1 MPQNSDIQASV
12 ERRVQRALRAAARES
27 SPENV
32 HRLRTSIRRVEV
44 LLAGQF
50 PASHKRVTKLQRELQ
65 KIRRRAGK
73 VRDIDVQLNALNSLD
88 LGRPDNGREQLARFL
103 KEKREKRITK
113 LESVL
118 DSKGRSRLRRH
129 LSAVS
134 EDLRTQDNR
143 DKPRKKSAKH
153 LRKMLEKLLRSAFEP
168 QTFTQENLHGFRMQC
183 KRARYAAEQSDE
195 KANAKLIERLKQM
208 QDAIGAWHDWLTLGA
223 TARKKLTASPSPLLA
238 ALRNI
243 TQSKLWEAVHV
254 CRQTLPE
261 VIRLAKE
268 ANVDVSSAK
277 PPASVSSPKVQAASA

>member
-1 MPQNSDIQASV
+1 M

-50 PASHKRVTKLQRELQ
+50 PASHKRVTKLQHELQ

-153 LRKMLEKLLRSAFEP
+153 LRKMLEKLLRSASEP

-208 QDAIGAWHDWLTLGA
+208 QDVIGAWHDWLTLGA

-268 ANVDVSSAK
+268 ANVDVCSAK

>member
-50 PASHKRVTKLQRELQ
+50 PASHKRVTKLQHELQ

-153 LRKMLEKLLRSAFEP
+153 LRKMLEKLLRSASEP

>member
-50 PASHKRVTKLQRELQ
+50 PASHKRVTKLQHELQ

-153 LRKMLEKLLRSAFEP
+153 LRKMLEKLLRSASEP

-208 QDAIGAWHDWLTLGA
+208 QDVIGAWHDWLTLGA

>member
-50 PASHKRVTKLQRELQ
+50 PASHKRVTKLQHELQ

-183 KRARYAAEQSDE
+183 KRARYAAEQFDE

-208 QDAIGAWHDWLTLGA
+208 QDVIGAWHDWLTLGA

>member
-134 EDLRTQDNR
+134 EGLRTQDNR

-153 LRKMLEKLLRSAFEP
+153 LRKMLEKLLRSASEP

>member
-12 ERRVQRALRAAARES
+12 ERRVQRALRAAARKS

-50 PASHKRVTKLQRELQ
+50 PASHKRVTKLQHELQ

-153 LRKMLEKLLRSAFEP
+153 LRKMLEKLLRSASEP

-208 QDAIGAWHDWLTLGA
+208 QDVIGAWHDWLTLGA

>member
-1 MPQNSDIQASV
+1 M

-134 EDLRTQDNR
+134 EDLRTQDKR

-153 LRKMLEKLLRSAFEP
+153 LRKMLEKLLRSASEP